1 MKGHT
6 RGMDKYNYTDKEWKI
21 LLSTALESLCKGV
34 IEYFK
39 SNDKEFTMTW
49 EELYSE
55 YILAAINKNLAMM
68 PQNGRNDN

>member
-1 MKGHT
+1 MGT
-6 RGMDKYNYTDKEWKI
+6 NNYDYTDKEWKM

-34 IEYFK
+34 IEFFK
-39 SNDKEFTMTW
+39 SQDKDFSMTW

-55 YILAAINKNLAMM
+55 YILAAINKNLSMM